1 MDHLAGILAQS
12 FDAVICVDGQRQV
25 VVWNSV
31 AERLFATPGAKA
43 IGRSLEELSSESQI
57 GALLPDQRAAEKRVE
72 PAEVAAQPSVRIRRV
87 RSSGAG

>member
-1 MDHLAGILAQS
+1 MYLLGD
-12 FDAVICVDGQRQV
+12 VRQV
-25 VVWNSV
+25 EVGG
-31 AERLFATPGAKA
+31 EGPCQLGR
-43 IGRSLEELSSESQI
+43 IGRVQLGEQCRRSPAVMSQQIADPLEEVEQI